1 MSEFCIFQPGPVN
14 NNKWPYD
21 VRRSNAKRLQSQTR
35 ADRNAGSKEIGMIV
49 TIDGP
54 AGAGKSS
61 VAKKLAD
68 ALGFAFLDTGAMYR
82 CVTLQCLERGVDL
95 NDAQSIVEVAR
106 NCKIEFHG
114 KGVFA
119 NGIDVTDAIRDVA
132 VSSAIKFIAD
142 NTDVRELMVKAQQT
156 WAVGK
161 DAVTEGRDQ
170 GTVVF
175 PAAECKIFLTASAE
189 ERAARRC
196 RQLLAMNKEA
206 DYESILAAQK
216 ERDQHDTSRPVG
228 GLVAAS
234 DALHF
239 STDTLSEDQVLERL
253 ISIVRSRQVALNP
266 VERSQTYPADCAT
279 QDEPEVGNGVA

>member
-1 MSEFCIFQPGPVN
+1 
-14 NNKWPYD
+14 
-21 VRRSNAKRLQSQTR
+21 
-35 ADRNAGSKEIGMIV
+35 MIV

-61 VAKKLAD
+61 VARKLAD

-82 CVTLQCLERGVDL
+82 CVTLQCLERGIDL
-95 NDAQSIVEVAR
+95 NDAQSVVEIAR
-106 NCKIEFHG
+106 NCEIEFRD

-132 VSSAIKFIAD
+132 VSNSIKFIAD
-142 NTDVRELMVKAQQT
+142 NTKVRELMVKAQQT

-196 RQLLAMNKEA
+196 RQLQAMNKEA
-206 DYESILAAQK
+206 DYESILASQK

-228 GLVAAS
+228 ALVAAS
-234 DALHF
+234 DALHV
-239 STDTLSEDQVLERL
+239 STDSLSEEQVLDRL
-253 ISIVRSRQVALNP
+253 ISIVRNKQVQSNS
-266 VERSQTYPADCAT
+266 VERLQTHAADRAT

>member
-1 MSEFCIFQPGPVN
+1 
-14 NNKWPYD
+14 
-21 VRRSNAKRLQSQTR
+21 
-35 ADRNAGSKEIGMIV
+35 MIV

-61 VAKKLAD
+61 VARKLAD

-82 CVTLQCLERGVDL
+82 CVTLQCIEQGIDL
-95 NDAQSIVEVAR
+95 NDAQSVAEIAR
-106 NCKIEFHG
+106 DCEIEFRDN
-114 KGVFA
+114 GVFA
-119 NGIDVTDAIRDVA
+119 NGTDVTDAIRDVA
-132 VSSAIKFIAD
+132 VSNSIKFIAD
-142 NTDVRELMVKAQQT
+142 NTRVRELMVKAQQT

-206 DYESILAAQK
+206 DYESILASQK
-216 ERDQHDTSRPVG
+216 ERDQHDASRPVG

-234 DALHF
+234 DAIHV
-239 STDTLSEDQVLERL
+239 STDTLSEEQVLDRL
-253 ISIVRSRQVALNP
+253 ISIVRSKQVHSNS
-266 VERSQTYPADCAT
+266 VERLQAHPADCAT

>member
-1 MSEFCIFQPGPVN
+1 
-14 NNKWPYD
+14 
-21 VRRSNAKRLQSQTR
+21 
-35 ADRNAGSKEIGMIV
+35 MIV

-61 VAKKLAD
+61 VARKLAD

-82 CVTLQCLERGVDL
+82 CVTLQCLEQEVDL
-95 NDAQSIVEVAR
+95 NDAHSVVEVAR
-106 NCKIEFHG
+106 NCKIEFRG
-114 KGVFA
+114 TGVFA
-119 NGIDVTDAIRDVA
+119 NGIDVTDAIRDIA

-142 NTDVRELMVKAQQT
+142 NTEVRDLMVKAQQI

-196 RQLLAMNKEA
+196 RQLHAMNMEA
-206 DYESILAAQK
+206 NYEAILASQK

-234 DALHF
+234 DALHVC
-239 STDTLSEDQVLERL
+239 TDSLSEDQVLERL
-253 ISIVRSRQVALNP
+253 ISIVRDKQVVTNA
-266 VERSQTYPADCAT
+266 VKRSQAYPADCT
-279 QDEPEVGNGVA
+279 EQDEPEVGNGVA

>member
-1 MSEFCIFQPGPVN
+1 
-14 NNKWPYD
+14 
-21 VRRSNAKRLQSQTR
+21 
-35 ADRNAGSKEIGMIV
+35 MIV

-68 ALGFAFLDTGAMYR
+68 SLGFAFLDTGAMYR

-95 NDAQSIVEVAR
+95 NDASGVLETAR
-106 NCKIEFHG
+106 KCEIEFRD

-119 NGIDVTDAIRDVA
+119 NGVDVTDAIRDIA

-142 NTDVRELMVKAQQT
+142 NIEVREIMVKAQQA

-175 PAAECKIFLTASAE
+175 PDAECKIFLTASAE
-189 ERAARRC
+189 ERASRRC
-196 RQLLAMNKEA
+196 RQLLALNKEA
-206 DYESILAAQK
+206 NYEAILTAQK
-216 ERDQHDTSRPVG
+216 ERDRHDASRPVG
-228 GLVAAS
+228 GLLAAK
-234 DALHF
+234 DALHVN
-239 STDTLSEDQVLERL
+239 TDCLSEEQVLARL
-253 ISIVRSRQVALNP
+253 IEIVRSKQSVLNS
-266 VERSQTYPADCAT
+266 VERSQSYPIDCSSK
-279 QDEPEVGNGVA
+279 DEPEVGNGVA

>member
-1 MSEFCIFQPGPVN
+1 
-14 NNKWPYD
+14 
-21 VRRSNAKRLQSQTR
+21 
-35 ADRNAGSKEIGMIV
+35 MIV

-61 VAKKLAD
+61 VARKLAD
-68 ALGFAFLDTGAMYR
+68 SLGFAFLDTGAMYR
-82 CVTLQCLERGVDL
+82 CVTLQCLERGVELSDP
-95 NDAQSIVEVAR
+95 NGVVEVAR
-106 NCKIEFHG
+106 NCKIEFRD

-119 NGIDVTDAIRDVA
+119 NGVDVTDAIRDVA

-142 NTDVRELMVKAQQT
+142 NIDVRELMVKAQQS

-161 DAVTEGRDQ
+161 NAVTEGRDQ

-206 DYESILAAQK
+206 DYEAILSAQK
-216 ERDQHDTSRPVG
+216 ERDQHDSSRPVG
-228 GLVAAS
+228 GLVAAK
-234 DALHF
+234 DALHVN
-239 STDTLSEDQVLERL
+239 TDCLSEEQVLERL
-253 ISIVRSRQVALNP
+253 IDIVRRKQAESNS
-266 VERSQTYPADCAT
+266 VERSHSYPIECSPK
-279 QDEPEVGNGVA
+279 DEPEVGNGVA